1 MVERVTVPQV
11 MKMKQRG
18 ERITC
23 LTVYDY
29 AFARILDDAGVEM
42 LLVGDS
48 LGSVIQG
55 HPTTLPVTMDEML
68 YHTRIVA
75 RGCKRALVIGDM
87 PFLSY
92 QASKEQALGNAGRFL
107 KESGA
112 HAVKLEGGVTVRDSI
127 RAIVDAG
134 IPVMGHIGLTP
145 QSVHCFG
152 GYKVQGREKE
162 RRDAVL
168 RDAHAVEEA
177 GAFAV
182 VLEGMPLG
190 LAREIT
196 GQLSIPTIGIGAGV
210 DCDGQVLVLHD
221 MLGLNEGFAPKFL
234 RRFAELGGAVRE
246 AVRSYADEVRSG
258 RYPGKEHS
266 FE

>member
-1 MVERVTVPQV
+1 MGDRVTVPHV
-11 MKMKQRG
+11 LKMKQRG

-48 LGSVIQG
+48 VGCVVQG
-55 HPTTLPVTMDEML
+55 NPTTLPVTMDEML

-75 RGCKRALVIGDM
+75 RGCKRALLIGDM

-92 QASKEQALGNAGRFL
+92 QASREQAVQNAGRFL

-112 HAVKLEGGVTVRDSI
+112 QAVKLEGGVTAQDSI

-145 QSVHCFG
+145 QSVHRFG
-152 GYKVQGREKE
+152 GYKVQGREKN
-162 RRDAVL
+162 RREAVL

-182 VLEGMPLG
+182 VLEGMPLA
-190 LAREIT
+190 LAGEIT
-196 GQLSIPTIGIGAGV
+196 ARLSIPTIGIGAGV
-210 DCDGQVLVLHD
+210 ECDGQVLVLHD
-221 MLGLNEGFAPKFL
+221 MLGLFDDFTPKF
-234 RRFAELGGAVRE
+234 VKQ
-246 AVRSYADEVRSG
+246 YADLKAAATAAVQEFIGEVKERKF
-258 RYPGKEHS
+258 PAEEHS
-266 FE
+266 FK

>member
-1 MVERVTVPQV
+1 MGDKVTVPHV
-11 MKMKQRG
+11 LKMKQRG

-29 AFARILDDAGVEM
+29 AFARILDAAGVEM
-42 LLVGDS
+42 MLVGDS
-48 LGSVIQG
+48 LGCVIQG
-55 HPTTLPVTMDEML
+55 NPTTLPVTMDEML

-92 QASKEQALGNAGRFL
+92 QASKQEGVKNAGRFL

-112 HAVKLEGGVTVRDSI
+112 QAVKLEGGVTVQDTI
-127 RAIVDAG
+127 RAIVDVG
-134 IPVMGHIGLTP
+134 VPVMGHVGLTP
-145 QSVHCFG
+145 QSVHRFG
-152 GYKVQGREKE
+152 GYKIQGKDKEQRET
-162 RRDAVL
+162 VL
-168 RDAHAVEEA
+168 RDAQAVQDA

-182 VLEGMPLG
+182 VLEGMPVG

-196 GQLSIPTIGIGAGV
+196 EQLSIPTIGIGAGV

-221 MLGLNEGFAPKFL
+221 MLGLFDDFTPKFVKQ
-234 RRFAELGGAVRE
+234 FADLKAATAAAVQGFIG
-246 AVRSYADEVRSG
+246 EVKERKF
-258 RYPGKEHS
+258 PAEEHS
-266 FE
+266 FK